1 MAICLKKW
9 RSRLVLP
16 LALAALCGLTAS
28 APLFAQSSPPTA
40 PAAKPSTPP
49 IQATDADSKQV
60 TINATGRV
68 TAVFLC
74 TEESQKE
81 IRDAAGKLDKFR
93 GLANFRVVAV
103 VDLRD
108 SLGSM
113 VEGIVRW
120 RMQED
125 LDEESERLTPFY
137 RANGNDKEP
146 RPDLCAIPDF
156 NGAIC
161 KALGWTKVSNKLR
174 CVVFGPD
181 GQPLQRWDELK
192 NYTELYDVVAKALG
206 KN

>member
-1 MAICLKKW
+1 MAP
-9 RSRLVLP
+9 V
-16 LALAALCGLTAS
+16 A
-28 APLFAQSSPPTA
+28 TA
-40 PAAKPSTPP
+40 PVAVPAPT
-49 IQATDADSKQV
+49 IQAMDADSQRV
-60 TINATGRV
+60 TVNAPGRV

-93 GLANFRVVAV
+93 GLSNFRVIAV

-137 RANGNDKEP
+137 RANGNNKEP

-156 NGAIC
+156 NGAVC
-161 KALGWTKVSNKLR
+161 KSLGWPKVSNKLR

>member
-1 MAICLKKW
+1 MAQA
-9 RSRLVLP
+9 VP
-16 LALAALCGLTAS
+16 A
-28 APLFAQSSPPTA
+28 TA
-40 PAAKPSTPP
+40 PAATPIAAPAPPSTPA
-49 IQATDADSKQV
+49 IQAMDADSQRV
-60 TINATGRV
+60 IVNTPGRV

-93 GLANFRVVAV
+93 GLSNFRVIAV

-108 SLGSM
+108 SLGNM

-125 LDEESERLTPFY
+125 LDEESERLAPFY
-137 RANGNDKEP
+137 RANGNNKEP

-156 NGAIC
+156 NGAVC
-161 KALGWTKVSNKLR
+161 KSLGWPKVSNKLR